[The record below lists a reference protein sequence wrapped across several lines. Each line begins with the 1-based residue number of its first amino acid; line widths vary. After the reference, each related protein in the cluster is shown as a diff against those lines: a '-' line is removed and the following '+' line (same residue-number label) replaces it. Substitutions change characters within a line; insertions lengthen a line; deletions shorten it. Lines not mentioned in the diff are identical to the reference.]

1 MVAAWATVEGIEDE
15 AVSVGAV
22 VAVVAPLLARA
33 RTDRALMVELTN
45 RTEAAQVIELAAL
58 LFLLRDEGPSGEWC

>member
-1 MVAAWATVEGIEDE
+1 MEGIEDE
-15 AVSVGAV
+15 VVSVGAV
-22 VAVVAPLLARA
+22 VAAVALLLARA